1 MLKICQKISRFRR
14 RECPR
19 SLCRLSTKY
28 SEIGISV
35 WEIQISTY
43 EKLNCKHFLLFIK
56 THISLD
62 NAVKVHGIHVWSLYY
77 SIGRISHAQSL
88 TILIIYALSWWLLLV
103 KSLLKSDKNTS
114 EHWCKVLSILHR
126 HIHPIRWIEKKEF
139 SEQISQYKLLPD
151 HNSNPRI
158 NIENWS
164 ENKFNTCIQFFIN
177 FILSIPNITPLY
189 FIFLCYAT
197 MNIPLVQ
204 VYICPIL
211 IDYKVLSFWD
221 LINYVCKYEDSKLK
235 YIMTKWS

>member
-1 MLKICQKISRFRR
+1 MLKVSQYLLYMHFHGDC
-14 RECPR
+14 
-19 SLCRLSTKY
+19 
-28 SEIGISV
+28 
-35 WEIQISTY
+35 
-43 EKLNCKHFLLFIK
+43 FLLR
-56 THISLD
+56 
-62 NAVKVHGIHVWSLYY
+62 VYWKVTRTL
-77 SIGRISHAQSL
+77 
-88 TILIIYALSWWLLLV
+88 
-103 KSLLKSDKNTS
+103 
-114 EHWCKVLSILHR
+114 LSIDAKSYLFFTD
-126 HIHPIRWIEKKEF
+126 IFTQFVESKKKEF

-164 ENKFNTCIQFFIN
+164 ENKFNTCIQFFTN